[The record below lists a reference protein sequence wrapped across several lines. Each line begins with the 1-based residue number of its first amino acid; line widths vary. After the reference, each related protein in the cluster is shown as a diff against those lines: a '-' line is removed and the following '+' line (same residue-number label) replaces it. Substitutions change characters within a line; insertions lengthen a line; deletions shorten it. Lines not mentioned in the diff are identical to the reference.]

1 MPQLIPAAVAYIST
15 NLTAAAVGQF
25 ILRTAL
31 SYALS
36 ALVNHVFAKPK
47 GASNPLANRNTTVR
61 QPTQP
66 RRMIYGRCRVGGTML
81 FAHVVDDWL
90 HLVVEWAGHECEE
103 VEAIWLGDTA
113 VTLDGSGYAT
123 DKYAGYF
130 IAKHHLGATDQ
141 TADTAL
147 IAACPDKWTTAHRLR
162 GRCYTYIAI
171 KKSATLFPTGLP
183 NLSAIV
189 KGKKVY
195 DPRTT
200 STAWSENSALCIA
213 DYLCDQSF
221 GLRCEY
227 AAEIDET
234 ALIAA
239 ANVCDESVTLA
250 AGGSES
256 RYTCNG
262 VINLDTPHKQN
273 LSDMISAIA
282 GSLVWRHG
290 QWVIN
295 AGAYDTP
302 TITLTDS
309 DLRGPLS
316 VRTGTSRKDAA
327 NGIKGVYVTEDNL
340 WQPSDYPA
348 VSNSTYQSQDGEALW
363 RDLDLPFTTSGAT
376 AQRIAKITLERLRQ
390 GIAVSAPCRLS
401 ALRAISG
408 GTIMLTNDRLGWSA
422 KPFEVERWM
431 FAIYDDEDGNPVL
444 GVDLELRET
453 ASGVFDWN
461 SGYET
466 TVDLAPN
473 TSLPSPFSVGA
484 PSNAAVASGSDYMVL
499 MADGGILPRLHATW
513 TAPSDW
519 FTVDYEV
526 QYRMSGAADWR
537 AAGKSLGD
545 TELTFGP
552 VVEGETYQVRVR
564 SISGI
569 GSRSSWTQAPDHVA
583 VGKSEAPSAPDSFSV
598 ERQPDGTR
606 QFTWTHDSP
615 PIDVTTGG
623 GYRIRYYLGSTSDWD
638 AMTNMHTGLL
648 QASPWETNKLAAG
661 TYTFAIKTKDSSGN
675 WSELAVFVSATL
687 GDPRL
692 KNVLYAQYDHLD
704 GWPGTKTDCYIQGAN
719 LIADSSSDIGDLPT
733 TIAALASTI
742 GSMVTSTS
750 PIVYETEVI
759 DLGSDVA
766 FTPLVTAEQ
775 IAAGGG
781 TFTIKMKTGTDADG
795 DVNGSWVDLAFVPT
809 GRYVQIQISLAA
821 TNPEITQL
829 TVMIDSETYL
839 EKFDDV
845 NTSTESSTWFS
856 KVATGH
862 FKIGSKTGK
871 LASISNAGITALIG
885 TGAGWTWELISKTQ
899 TVNSQPA
906 AEFKV
911 YNSSGTLADATLDVY
926 LQGPKNG

>member
-1 MPQLIPAAVAYIST
+1 
-15 NLTAAAVGQF
+15 
-25 ILRTAL
+25 
-31 SYALS
+31 
-36 ALVNHVFAKPK
+36 
-47 GASNPLANRNTTVR
+47 
-61 QPTQP
+61 
-66 RRMIYGRCRVGGTML
+66 
-81 FAHVVDDWL
+81 
-90 HLVVEWAGHECEE
+90 
-103 VEAIWLGDTA
+103 
-113 VTLDGSGYAT
+113 
-123 DKYAGYF
+123 
-130 IAKHHLGATDQ
+130 
-141 TADTAL
+141 
-147 IAACPDKWTTAHRLR
+147 
-162 GRCYTYIAI
+162 
-171 KKSATLFPTGLP
+171 
-183 NLSAIV
+183 
-189 KGKKVY
+189 
-195 DPRTT
+195 
-200 STAWSENSALCIA
+200 
-213 DYLCDQSF
+213 
-221 GLRCEY
+221 
-227 AAEIDET
+227 
-234 ALIAA
+234 
-239 ANVCDESVTLA
+239 
-250 AGGSES
+250 
-256 RYTCNG
+256 
-262 VINLDTPHKQN
+262 
-273 LSDMISAIA
+273 
-282 GSLVWRHG
+282 
-290 QWVIN
+290 
-295 AGAYDTP
+295 
-302 TITLTDS
+302 
-309 DLRGPLS
+309 
-316 VRTGTSRKDAA
+316 
-327 NGIKGVYVTEDNL
+327 
-340 WQPSDYPA
+340 
-348 VSNSTYQSQDGEALW
+348 
-363 RDLDLPFTTSGAT
+363 
-376 AQRIAKITLERLRQ
+376 
-390 GIAVSAPCRLS
+390 
-401 ALRAISG
+401 
-408 GTIMLTNDRLGWSA
+408 MLTNDRLGWSA

-499 MADGGILPRLHATW
+499 MTDGGILPRLHATW

-661 TYTFAIKTKDSSGN
+661 TYSFAIKTRDSSGN
-675 WSELAVFVSATL
+675 WSDSALFVTATL

-692 KNVLYAQYDHLD
+692 KNVLYAQYDHLE
-704 GWPGTKTDCYIQGAN
+704 GWPGTKTDCYVQG
-719 LIADSSSDIGDLPT
+719 LSLLADAASTIGDLPT
-733 TIAALASTI
+733 AISSLASTI
-742 GSMVTSTS
+742 RGMVTSTS
-750 PIVYETEVI
+750 PIVYETEEI

-775 IAAGGG
+775 AAGGGG
-781 TFTIKMKTGTDADG
+781 TFTIKMKTGTQADG
-795 DVNGSWVDLAFVPT
+795 SVVGAWVDLAFVPS

-821 TNPEITQL
+821 THPEVTQL

-856 KVATGH
+856 KVAAGH
-862 FKIGSKTGK
+862 FKVGSKTGK
-871 LASISNAGITALIG
+871 LASISNAGISALIG
-885 TGAGWTWELISKTQ
+885 TGAGWTWELISKAQ

-911 YNSSGTLADATLDVY
+911 YNSSGTLADATIDVY